1 MSCEER
7 LRTYGLSSMER
18 KKPRGNLVAL
28 YNFRKVVRPLSLGKL
43 GYDSLYLIW
52 KMLAFLQSQ
61 ERAKKS
67 TYRE

>member
-1 MSCEER
+1 
-7 LRTYGLSSMER
+7 MER